1 MKTVIVKTIDGSV
14 FRFDNPKFFDTMMSH
29 SVLVVMSAKNEK
41 IIFPLNNIISISE
54 EGNDET
60 TKKTDVQSKE
70 VNE

>member
-41 IIFPLNNIISISE
+41 IIFPLNN
-54 EGNDET
+54 
-60 TKKTDVQSKE
+60 
-70 VNE
+70 